1 MATAGRGDPSSS
13 SRPFQKTNGNSSHN
27 HETGYIGGQMRLKL
41 QALLDD
47 KERQLQKA
55 EALGQRIL
63 AQQMELEERINQI
76 TELDEQGGGAQNEDG
91 DSEMRSQLDELAQT
105 MHGWATENDSL
116 WTGAVTKVGQTPHV
130 SSVSCWLTFCL
141 QRMVLVILR
150 IFLTLKQTVKL

>member
-1 MATAGRGDPSSS
+1 M
-13 SRPFQKTNGNSSHN
+13 NGNSSHN
-27 HETGYIGGQMRLKL
+27 HDASYVGGQMRLKL

-76 TELDEQGGGAQNEDG
+76 TELDENGGGAQAEGG

-116 WTGAVTKVGQTPHV
+116 WTGAVTKVGQRPHV
-130 SSVSCWLTFCL
+130 SSV
-141 QRMVLVILR
+141 LVG
-150 IFLTLKQTVKL
+150 

>member
-1 MATAGRGDPSSS
+1 
-13 SRPFQKTNGNSSHN
+13 
-27 HETGYIGGQMRLKL
+27 MRLKL

-76 TELDEQGGGAQNEDG
+76 TELDEQGGGAQTEDG

-116 WTGAVTKVGQTPHV
+116 WTGAVTKVGQRPHV
-130 SSVSCWLTFCL
+130 LVRTMLADLCR
-141 QRMVLVILR
+141 QRMVQAILK
-150 IFLTLKQTVKL
+150 IFLTLKGTVKL